1 MESRPQIQN
10 RAHVR
15 CPREPRPKRN
25 FWGCQDGAAVMAW
38 QPRSRRSYGIHGKV
52 WQPHDTE
59 PVIRA
64 GPSQVDSGAG
74 QTWPFA
80 HVSDPRHNV
89 STSISTTDTP
99 LPLGRR
105 RSVAM
110 PREPER
116 SGRHAWCP
124 REPRTK
130 RKFWGCQDGAAVM
143 AWQPRS
149 RRPYGLLEMVWS
161 SHDTEPVIMAR
172 SRQVGSGAGQTSPLR

>member
-1 MESRPQIQN
+1 MN
-10 RAHVR
+10 RGAVSPINR
-15 CPREPRPKRN
+15 K

-38 QPRSRRSYGIHGKV
+38 QPRSRRSYGIAGKV

-116 SGRHAWCP
+116 SGRHVRCPPMPKACSEAKPSQARIPQWRGESAVLVYRVVPRDVCRWPNVWCRRNVP
-124 REPRTK
+124 M
-130 RKFWGCQDGAAVM
+130 AVVCVCVG
-143 AWQPRS
+143 RNGR
-149 RRPYGLLEMVWS
+149 RRPG
-161 SHDTEPVIMAR
+161 TPVK
-172 SRQVGSGAGQTSPLR
+172 